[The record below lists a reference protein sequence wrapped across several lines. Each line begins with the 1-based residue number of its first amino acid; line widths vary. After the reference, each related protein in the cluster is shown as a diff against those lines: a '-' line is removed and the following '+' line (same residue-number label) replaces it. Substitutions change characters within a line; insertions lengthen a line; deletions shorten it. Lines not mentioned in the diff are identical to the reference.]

1 MREEGK
7 RRGSF
12 PYRVLLVIIMGSA
25 LALVLAAFSEGASPL
40 GARSL
45 LLLLAGLLLIIAV
58 ALEVI
63 FRDVT
68 RLHERV
74 RILEARR
81 EEKPQMTADK
91 IDREGKAKP

>member
-1 MREEGK
+1 MRDEGK

-12 PYRVLLVIIMGSA
+12 PYRVLLVVIMGSA

-40 GARSL
+40 TTRTL

-58 ALEVI
+58 ALEVV

-68 RLHERV
+68 RLRERV
-74 RILEARR
+74 RILEARK
-81 EEKPQMTADK
+81 EEQPQMNADQ
-91 IDREGKAKP
+91 RQ